1 MTPST
6 ATPTWRRAVP
16 VRSGSRRVLVG
27 ILLAVVALAVAVLAQ
42 RMPEPHKAPAIS
54 IDNPSDYA
62 VTIEA
67 TGPDGKGWMTIGIVD
82 PGSTTVARE
91 VIDQGSVW
99 SLRFTSQGRDFD
111 GFEVT
116 RSQLASDGWQYTVPT
131 QIGDQLAEAGVPQ
144 SP

>member
-1 MTPST
+1 M
-6 ATPTWRRAVP
+6 
-16 VRSGSRRVLVG
+16 LVG
-27 ILLAVVALAVAVLAQ
+27 ILLAVVAVAVAVLAQ
-42 RMPEPHKAPAIS
+42 RMPEPDKAPAIT

-67 TGPDGKGWMTIGIVD
+67 TGPDGKGWMTIGIID
-82 PGSTTVARE
+82 PGSTKLARE

-111 GFEVT
+111 GFEVS
-116 RSQLASDGWQYTVPT
+116 RSQLAADGWHYTVPT